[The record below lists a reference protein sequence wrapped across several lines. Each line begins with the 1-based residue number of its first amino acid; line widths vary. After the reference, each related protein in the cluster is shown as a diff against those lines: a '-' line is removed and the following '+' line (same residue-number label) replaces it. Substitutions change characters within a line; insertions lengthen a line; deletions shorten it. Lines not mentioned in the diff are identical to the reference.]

1 MGNQDLA
8 GLSYPEM
15 GATQG
20 PMPAGYRHLERR
32 RVIGHGQQVF
42 ERSRNQ
48 LLAWGV
54 QRGAGLVVES
64 DAARAETG
72 AALTLRLGRGQFA
85 LVAPCRIVYIIQEP
99 DRVGFA
105 YGTLVGHPE
114 RGEELFLV
122 ERQADDSVTLTIR
135 AFSRPA
141 RWYTRL
147 AGPVGRLVQRLIIE
161 RYLRALDSG

>member
-1 MGNQDLA
+1 M
-8 GLSYPEM
+8 Y
-15 GATQG
+15 T
-20 PMPAGYRHLERR
+20 
-32 RVIGHGQQVF
+32 
-42 ERSRNQ
+42 
-48 LLAWGV
+48 
-54 QRGAGLVVES
+54 
-64 DAARAETG
+64 
-72 AALTLRLGRGQFA
+72 
-85 LVAPCRIVYIIQEP
+85 IQEP

-147 AGPVGRLVQRLIIE
+147 AGPLYRLVQRLIIE
-161 RYLRALDSG
+161 RYLRALDGG

>member
-1 MGNQDLA
+1 MVLDHLA
-8 GLSYPEM
+8 LSRRSA
-15 GATQG
+15 GFSVSKNRGQG
-20 PMPAGYRHLERR
+20 P
-32 RVIGHGQQVF
+32 QVF

-48 LLAWGV
+48 LMAWGV

-72 AALTLRLGRGQFA
+72 AALTVRLGRGQFA
-85 LVAPCRIVYIIQEP
+85 VVAPCRVVYTIQEP

-147 AGPVGRLVQRLIIE
+147 AGPLYRLVQRLIIE
-161 RYLRALDSG
+161 RYLRALDGGLELAQIGDSCGS